1 MKDAEQLQS
10 VVYFLT
16 DHLCSAIDVGEDIY
30 NLRFASNSMSS
41 DLSSEDIL
49 DRLDEFHQ
57 FLDEIRTNEFLMLSK
72 INQARHW
79 CIHMRYLDVEFRP
92 VVDLFNTATKAVS
105 SIETILGV
113 DEQGVFEGESVPQTL
128 LDSRNLVI
136 EKSDGDSVPAK
147 ISVDENFLI
156 GGKVLLTDLLD
167 ACNTF
172 LDSLDIRFD
181 VTEEVDEDA
190 APAMVEPEAEV
201 EVLELKAGG

>member
-128 LDSRNLVI
+128 LDSRNLVM
-136 EKSDGDSVPAK
+136 K
-147 ISVDENFLI
+147 NQM
-156 GGKVLLTDLLD
+156 
-167 ACNTF
+167 
-172 LDSLDIRFD
+172 
-181 VTEEVDEDA
+181 VTA
-190 APAMVEPEAEV
+190 SQPRSQLM
-201 EVLELKAGG
+201 KTS